1 MKKLSNIHLTAQNVL
16 NLSDMK
22 KVVGG
27 KAASWCSVKGSS
39 TGPLTS
45 CTDAGC
51 KKLYGPEATCQTDS

>member
-27 KAASWCSVKGSS
+27 QSASWCSTSDGEWVNVYGCSDAACEKWYGKGS
-39 TGPLTS
+39 
-45 CTDAGC
+45 
-51 KKLYGPEATCQTDS
+51 ECQTDS